1 MKSAVVDYPQ
11 FFLVFTGLKTRSTNG
26 KTGGAVQTYL
36 ISKERLTEK
45 EVFGAKCEECP
56 MRAKCYVNQD
66 KHSVRGALKKL
77 LSGERTSYK
86 WAVLSDVLPMLSG
99 RIVRLGT
106 YGDPSVIPLNDL
118 AKITG
123 ACRGW
128 LGYTHFWRDVDTDY
142 SRYLMA
148 SCESASHELLASS
161 LGYRRF
167 KARLSL
173 EDNILSDS
181 ILCPAVSRGITCDR
195 CGLCNGSREGDK
207 RKSIY
212 LDLHGSRK
220 DKEYLGEL

>member
-1 MKSAVVDYPQ
+1 MKSAVVEYPY
-11 FFLVFTGLKTRSTNG
+11 FYLVFTGLKSRSNNS
-26 KTGGAVQTYL
+26 KTGKAVQTYL
-36 ISKERLTEK
+36 IDKENISVKDT
-45 EVFGAKCEECP
+45 FGARCGDCP
-56 MRAKCYVNQD
+56 MRTKCYVNQD

-77 LSGERTSYK
+77 IVGERTSYR
-86 WAVLSDVLPMLSG
+86 WSVLSDVLPLLRG
-99 RIVRLGT
+99 RILRLGT
-106 YGDPSVIPLNDL
+106 YGDPSVIPLCDL
-118 AKITG
+118 EQITS
-123 ACRGW
+123 ACEGW
-128 LGYTHFWRDVDTDY
+128 LGYTHFWRDVDPAY
-142 SRYLMA
+142 ARYLMA

-220 DKEYLGEL
+220 DKPYLGEL